1 MQSYK
6 KVVRRGKNMMRIEPP
21 PGFFDPDFQLL
32 NYTCENG
39 CCEIVL
45 HIKGR
50 RKGKTSFGQDER
62 QQKRLQNDAANQI
75 PSSIDF

>member
-1 MQSYK
+1 
-6 KVVRRGKNMMRIEPP
+6 MRIEP

-62 QQKRLQNDAANQI
+62 QQKRLQNDAANRI
-75 PSSIDF
+75 PCAGSIDFLDFVSQGT

>member
-6 KVVRRGKNMMRIEPP
+6 KVVRRGKNMMRRIEPP

-45 HIKGR
+45 HQKKKKGM
-50 RKGKTSFGQDER
+50 E
-62 QQKRLQNDAANQI
+62 N
-75 PSSIDF
+75 

>member
-1 MQSYK
+1 MSRSGGNDDENLSCRVIK
-6 KVVRRGKNMMRIEPP
+6 KVVRRGKNMMRIEP

-50 RKGKTSFGQDER
+50 RKGENFFWTG
-62 QQKRLQNDAANQI
+62 
-75 PSSIDF
+75 

>member
-45 HIKGR
+45 H
-50 RKGKTSFGQDER
+50 
-62 QQKRLQNDAANQI
+62 QKKKEMEN
-75 PSSIDF
+75 

>member
-45 HIKGR
+45 HIRKEGKKKG
-50 RKGKTSFGQDER
+50 GKLLCFWTG
-62 QQKRLQNDAANQI
+62 
-75 PSSIDF
+75 